1 MSLVGIEML
10 FFLPVALLAYWLAPR
25 RAKAQNGVLLVASML
40 FYAGFSKLWLVW
52 LLFSSSL
59 DFLIARALA
68 RKPRPALLGLSI
80 VNGLGMLAFCK
91 YAPVLAPSFQLLLPL
106 GLSFY
111 TLQRLGYIL
120 DVYWGRLPAEDSLLR
135 FLCFATFFPQI
146 TAGPIGRAGALLP
159 QYAVARELTPKR
171 LADGGL
177 WFLGGYLLK
186 AFAAARLGT
195 ALVDPVFAAPAEFDR
210 LSHHLALI
218 GFGLQVFCDFA
229 GYSLMA
235 LAIATWFGIDLPE
248 NFRLPF
254 LSRSLPE
261 FWRRWHISFNSWLFE
276 YVFVPATTGTSWLR
290 GRTATCLML
299 VFLLSGLWHGS
310 TLPFLLW
317 GVLQGVGMV
326 VHFRFD
332 EALKAR
338 TRRDRRWVERRKHPL
353 YGVAAL
359 VLTQA
364 FFFATLL
371 PFRSGSATTMAA
383 FWPGLWSRSGTRTL
397 ALEVLHNSTLDGL
410 GFVLALALPI
420 GWHLL
425 GLAPLKGSVGWF
437 FRLPAPVRGIV
448 YGLGIVFLLLFVP
461 VGASTFVYRNF

>member
-1 MSLVGIEML
+1 MSLVGVEML
-10 FFLPVALLAYWLAPR
+10 FFLPLALLAYWLAPR
-25 RAKAQNGVLLVASML
+25 RAGAQNLVLLALSML
-40 FYAGFSKLWLVW
+40 FYAAFSKLWLLW
-52 LLFSSSL
+52 LLASSL
-59 DFLIARALA
+59 IDFVIARALA
-68 RKPRPALLGLSI
+68 QRPRPGLLALSL

-91 YAPVLAPSFQLLLPL
+91 YAPVISPSFQLLLPL

-111 TLQRLGYIL
+111 TLQRLGYVL
-120 DVYWGRLPAEDSLLR
+120 DVYWGRMPAEESLLR
-135 FLCFATFFPQI
+135 FLCFTTFFPQI
-146 TAGPIGRAGALLP
+146 TAGPIGRASELLP
-159 QYAVARELTPKR
+159 QYAAARELTPRR

-195 ALVDPVFAAPAEFDR
+195 ALVDPVWAAPADFDR
-210 LSHHLALI
+210 FSHCLALF

-235 LAIATWFGIDLPE
+235 LAVATWFGIDLPQ

-261 FWRRWHISFNSWLFE
+261 FWRRWHITFNQWLFE
-276 YVFVPATTGTSWLR
+276 YVFVPANTGSGWLR
-290 GRTATCLML
+290 GRTATCLLL

-310 TLPFLLW
+310 TWPFVLW
-317 GVLQGVGMV
+317 GLLQGLGMV

-332 EALKAR
+332 QALKAR
-338 TRRDRRWVERRKHPL
+338 TRRDRRWIGRRKHGL
-353 YGVAAL
+353 YALAAWF
-359 VLTQA
+359 LTQV

-371 PFRSGSATTMAA
+371 PFRAGSTATMAA
-383 FWPGLWSRSGTRTL
+383 YASGLWSPGGHRNV
-397 ALEVLHNSTLDGL
+397 ALEGLRSSTIDALSL
-410 GFVLALALPI
+410 GIAFALPI

-425 GLAPLKGSVGWF
+425 GIAPLDRLAACF
-437 FRLPAPVRGIV
+437 FRLPAPVRGFA